1 MQRTRGL
8 GVSDD
13 QWAQR
18 TRGAMGT
25 GDQRNSAHR
34 GLVEQWEQR
43 NRHRVKYGLGHWKKD
58 KNFHFP
64 HVL

>member
-1 MQRTRGL
+1 MGTEDHRNRAHRGPVEQWLQRTRGL

-43 NRHRVKYGLGHWKKD
+43 NRHRD
-58 KNFHFP
+58 
-64 HVL
+64 